1 MPPTLELSTEVA
13 TEADVAEIAALRT
26 AVAEDL
32 TGRHGR
38 GHWSSCVT
46 ERRVLRG
53 LKTSRVLV
61 ARSAEGIV
69 GTVRLATK
77 KPWAIDLKYF
87 VSVRRPL
94 YVHDL
99 AVAPAAQRRG
109 VGRLLMEEA
118 KAVAREWPADS
129 IRLDAYDHAAGAGRF
144 YVKCGFREVG
154 RVTYRGVPLVYFEL
168 LLSV

>member
-1 MPPTLELSTEVA
+1 MELSTA
-13 TEADVAEIAALRT
+13 PAIEADVAEIAVLRT

-46 ERRVLRG
+46 EKSVLRG
-53 LKTSRVLV
+53 LKTSQVLV
-61 ARSAEGIV
+61 TRSALGIV

-99 AVAPAAQRRG
+99 AVAPAAQRNG

-118 KAVAREWPADS
+118 KAVARAWPADA
-129 IRLDAYDHAAGAGRF
+129 IRLDAYDHEAGAGEF
-144 YVKCGFREVG
+144 YRKCGFKEVG

-168 LLSV
+168 LL

>member
-1 MPPTLELSTEVA
+1 LELSTGVA
-13 TEADVAEIAALRT
+13 TDADVVEIAALRT
-26 AVAEDL
+26 AVADDL

-46 ERRVLRG
+46 EKSVVRG

-61 ARSAEGIV
+61 TRSADGIV

-99 AVAPAAQRRG
+99 AVAPSAQRSG

-118 KAVAREWPADS
+118 KAVARSWPADA
-129 IRLDAYDHAAGAGRF
+129 IRLDAYDHAAGAGEF

-168 LLSV
+168 LL